1 MVMLAKAIPQIGL
14 PERNFATLGEA
25 ELAKLRAILRPL
37 PWIDGLIAA
46 SVIAPADLEP
56 DDWLDHT
63 WIEEE
68 LGKLTIAEADGVAS
82 MVTDQHEFVFAML
95 FESPELYQPF
105 LGKGDRL
112 EAAAQWAAG
121 FRFGIRLRPEPW
133 APLIDDDG
141 ARMLLATIF
150 CLEREEDQPQGFR
163 AESPFADVSPERREE
178 MRRTSLTA
186 LPEVICALHQVSLAL
201 DADELDDQVVERP
214 FVRVAPKVG
223 RNEPCPCGS
232 GKKYKKCCLNEAA

>member
-1 MVMLAKAIPQIGL
+1 MLAKAIPRIGL

-37 PWIDGLIAA
+37 PWIDGLLTA

-56 DDWLDHT
+56 DDWLEHI

-68 LGKLTIAEADGVAS
+68 LGKLTMAKADGVAS
-82 MVTDQHEFVFAML
+82 VVTDQHEFIFAML

-112 EAAAQWAAG
+112 ETAAQWAAG

-133 APLIDDDG
+133 APLIDHDG

-150 CLEREEDQPQGFR
+150 CLEREEDEPQEPGV
-163 AESPFADVSPERREE
+163 ESPFADTSPERREE
-178 MRRTSLTA
+178 MRRTSVEM
-186 LPEVICALHQVSLAL
+186 LPEVIRALHQSSLAL
-201 DADELDDQVVERP
+201 DADGLDDDFVEQPVVP
-214 FVRVAPKVG
+214 VAPKVG

-232 GKKYKKCCLNEAA
+232 GKKYKKCCLNKTE